1 MNEVIFLNDLY
12 SLSGKVAL
20 VTGGGAGI
28 GRTMAE
34 AMAKAGA
41 SVVIS
46 SRRTELLAK
55 TVGQILKF
63 GGKSNFVPFDL
74 TEINRIKEFVKNV
87 STFYGPP
94 DILVNAAGIN
104 LREPSE
110 NITHES
116 WEKTLGINL
125 RTPFFLAQS
134 LLPAMRKKEWGR
146 IINLASL
153 QSRRAFSNG
162 LAYGASKGG
171 IDQLTRA
178 MAEAWSKDGIGCN
191 AIAPGFFP
199 TELTAPVFNDP
210 EIASKNA
217 AQTAV
222 GRNGELRDLEGITVF
237 LASPASNYIT
247 GQTIFVDGGFTA
259 K

>member
-1 MNEVIFLNDLY
+1 MSLRLIFLPPAKY
-12 SLSGKVAL
+12 LSGKVAL

-74 TEINRIKEFVKNV
+74 TEVKRIKEFVKNV

-116 WEKTLGINL
+116 WEKTLGINWTL
-125 RTPFFLAQS
+125 THRNRTHRRLHDGSRSFSKCYCVSSPRCQVFF
-134 LLPAMRKKEWGR
+134 
-146 IINLASL
+146 
-153 QSRRAFSNG
+153 
-162 LAYGASKGG
+162 
-171 IDQLTRA
+171 
-178 MAEAWSKDGIGCN
+178 C
-191 AIAPGFFP
+191 
-199 TELTAPVFNDP
+199 
-210 EIASKNA
+210 
-217 AQTAV
+217 
-222 GRNGELRDLEGITVF
+222 
-237 LASPASNYIT
+237 
-247 GQTIFVDGGFTA
+247 VDI
-259 K
+259 